1 MPIFIA
7 VVKMHQSQSMTF
19 KNRPFPLRPS
29 NRHVELAALGA
40 DRVEVLAREELVT
53 HEVAHLCR
61 GRVTLQLHAEPR
73 DRGVARRAPPVLL
86 ARCEEASL

>member
-1 MPIFIA
+1 MLIFIA

-29 NRHVELAALGA
+29 NRHVELAALGT

-53 HEVAHLCR
+53 HEVAHLC
-61 GRVTLQLHAEPR
+61 
-73 DRGVARRAPPVLL
+73 
-86 ARCEEASL
+86 